1 MVQQSFGLVVN
12 LSRDNTMNCVIGAL
26 LLNPS
31 ARLSE
36 GAKVHGL
43 SSLASINLGDFII
56 GSILDPM
63 GNFIFHSFPINI
75 KLSFIHFQST

>member
-12 LSRDNTMNCVIGAL
+12 LSRDNTMNLVIGAL

-36 GAKVHGL
+36 GAKVHGI
-43 SSLASINLGDFII
+43 SSLASINQWGI
-56 GSILDPM
+56 
-63 GNFIFHSFPINI
+63 
-75 KLSFIHFQST
+75 LSFIHFQST